1 MTDIKRYIG
10 LLSAAIVLTGT
21 LAACTSADRPDCWKA
36 NTKTVKDCNSS
47 GNGGFSMS
55 NSSIKSK
62 RSAPKDT
69 SATPAPETPSHSGAN
84 QNDPAQDNS
93 LPNDGDSEPNV
104 PDQDTD
110 VSQPNQLNS
119 NDIKGFDPFGGLYGP
134 GT

>member
-1 MTDIKRYIG
+1 MKRYIG
-10 LLSAAIVLTGT
+10 LLSAAVLITGT
-21 LAACTSADRPDCWKA
+21 LAACTGADKSDDCWKA
-36 NTKTVKDCNSS
+36 NSKTVKDCNSS
-47 GNGGFSMS
+47 GNGGYSAT

-104 PDQDTD
+104 PDQVTD
-110 VSQPNQLNS
+110 VSPPNQLNS

>member
-1 MTDIKRYIG
+1 MTNMKRYIG

-21 LAACTSADRPDCWKA
+21 LAACTGADSPACWKA
-36 NTKTVKDCNSS
+36 NSKTVKGCNSS
-47 GNGGFSMS
+47 GNGSYS
-55 NSSIKSK
+55 ATNSSTKSK

-69 SATPAPETPSHSGAN
+69 SATPAPETPSHGSTN
-84 QNDPAQDNS
+84 QNDPAGDNS
-93 LPNDGDSEPNV
+93 PPNDGDSEPNV

-110 VSQPNQLNS
+110 VSSPSQLNS